1 MNYIDCQYLN
11 GNDDP
16 WFFLKC
22 NNEIFPFGTLNNKTF
37 NLYKDDSNIQN
48 KDFDKDYSCNIVLK
62 PPPSLNSLLKQF
74 NNSSQSHNFKDPE
87 NVVKLIYH
95 NLEELQ
101 TMKISNKESALS
113 LFHIKLAL

>member
-22 NNEIFPFGTLNNKTF
+22 NNEVFPFGTLNNKTF

-48 KDFDKDYSCNIVLK
+48 KDFDKDYSCNLVLK
-62 PPPSLNSLLKQF
+62 PPPRLNSLLKQF
-74 NNSSQSHNFKDPE
+74 NNSSQSHDFKDPE

-101 TMKISNKESALS
+101 TMKISDKESALS